1 MLLCF
6 AIAAGVVIGLARGG
20 RLTRLA
26 TLRLRCS
33 WLVVPPLVM
42 QLSLILAPPVPPA
55 QGTEP
60 LRFWLPVTL
69 IPLAV
74 FVWMNRRLPG
84 MRLVLLGLT
93 ANGLVIVAN
102 GGLMPT
108 SERALLQARMG
119 GSLELGQNHAGVRLP
134 RSKNVLL
141 PPEQTRLRWLSDT
154 LVSPPVPRRKVFSA
168 GDVLVGGGLALLGA
182 RTLGSRRS
190 AAPSNA
196 SVAPPFPLRARR
208 GRSGQG

>member
-42 QLSLILAPPVPPA
+42 QLSLILAP
-55 QGTEP
+55 
-60 LRFWLPVTL
+60 R
-69 IPLAV
+69 
-74 FVWMNRRLPG
+74 
-84 MRLVLLGLT
+84 
-93 ANGLVIVAN
+93 
-102 GGLMPT
+102 
-108 SERALLQARMG
+108 
-119 GSLELGQNHAGVRLP
+119 
-134 RSKNVLL
+134 
-141 PPEQTRLRWLSDT
+141 LSDT